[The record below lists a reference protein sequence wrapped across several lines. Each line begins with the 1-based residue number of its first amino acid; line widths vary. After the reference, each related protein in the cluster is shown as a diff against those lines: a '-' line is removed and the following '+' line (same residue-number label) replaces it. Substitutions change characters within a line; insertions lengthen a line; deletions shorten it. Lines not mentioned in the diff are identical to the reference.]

1 MSDQS
6 AIPLADAIETF
17 VASLH
22 QRSVPLNTI
31 KSYAHDLQL
40 FRCAMPDD
48 LASVTPEH
56 IQLFLTG
63 DDHHNA
69 ATRRRRYSTLCGDTR
84 LTSLPLTWLMLAS
97 PRALMPLNRSSVS
110 HVPLRQK

>member
-17 VASLH
+17 VASLR

-40 FRCAMPDD
+40 FRRAIPDD
-48 LASVTPEH
+48 LSSVTPEH
-56 IQLFLTG
+56 IRLFLPG
-63 DDHHNA
+63 DDHHSPPPPP
-69 ATRRRRYSTLCGDTR
+69 RRYSTLCQDR
-84 LTSLPLTWLMLAS
+84 
-97 PRALMPLNRSSVS
+97 
-110 HVPLRQK
+110 RQKAPAPPSSRTIPLS